1 MPLPPAVPA
10 SRADATSPAT
20 AGPPADAAS
29 RHGRLAD
36 LLVVLLIAY
45 SAKVLSPDLA
55 PQDFSDIEL
64 AAHVAETSE
73 SNLLNQLFWLLMGGL
88 AFAAALPAWRRLQP
102 ILVGSFFLVALVALA
117 VASPLWALEPAIAM
131 RRVVQQAIVV
141 FAVFVAAGA
150 SRSPEH
156 CLRVGYATLG
166 GCLLAYLLSLALPG
180 SFDWRGDFRG
190 IYGDKNGLG
199 GLAVMALLMG
209 ACLRP
214 TLSSSLGR
222 RLNLVY
228 LAGWLGI
235 AVLSRSKTSLA
246 LLAAV
251 PAIVL
256 ALHLAAR
263 ATRLSIGL
271 YLTLGLVSAGALLLF
286 VIAGMGV
293 TPERLL
299 GAIHVDATFTGRTEI
314 WRFAF
319 ASLAEH
325 WGLGYGYQSFWNA
338 GPHSPNLQAEVEFI
352 RYLNQAH
359 NGYLDILLALGAVGL
374 SLAVC
379 ALAQAIVNLS
389 RIRLISPVTYWTGW
403 SLLIFVL
410 MHNLTESS
418 LLRGYSPPWIFLLLS
433 IALAS
438 RVASEHCTEDAER
451 QGARP

>member
-1 MPLPPAVPA
+1 MPLPPAALATRADVVSPA
-10 SRADATSPAT
+10 S
-20 AGPPADAAS
+20 AGPPVAAAS
-29 RHGRLAD
+29 RNGRLAD

-45 SAKVLSPDLA
+45 SAKILSPELA

-64 AAHVAETSE
+64 ASHVAETSE
-73 SNLLNQLFWLLMGGL
+73 SNLVNQLFWLLTGGL
-88 AFAAALPAWRRLQP
+88 AFVVALPTWRRLEP
-102 ILVGSFFLVALVALA
+102 VLAGSLFLVALVALA

-150 SRSPEH
+150 SHSPEH
-156 CLRVGYATLG
+156 CLRVSYATLG
-166 GCLLAYLLSLALPG
+166 GCLLVYLLSLALPG

-199 GLAVMALLMG
+199 GLAAMALLMG

-214 TLSSSLGR
+214 TLRSSLGR
-222 RLNLVY
+222 RVNLVY
-228 LAGWLGI
+228 LAGWLAI
-235 AVLSRSKTSLA
+235 AVLTRSKTSLG
-246 LLAAV
+246 LLVAV

-271 YLTLGLVSAGALLLF
+271 YLTLGLSSAVALLLF
-286 VIAGMGV
+286 VVAGVGI

-299 GAIHVDATFTGRTEI
+299 GAVHVDATFTGRTEI
-314 WRFAF
+314 WQFAF
-319 ASLAEH
+319 AALADH
-325 WGLGYGYQSFWNA
+325 WVLGYGYQSFWNA
-338 GPHSPNLQAEVEFI
+338 GPASPNLQAEVEFI

-359 NGYLDILLALGAVGL
+359 NGYLDVLLALGVVGL
-374 SLAVC
+374 LLAAC

-389 RIRLISPVTYWTGW
+389 RIRLVSPVTYWTGW
-403 SLLIFVL
+403 SLMIFVL

-418 LLRGYSPPWIFLLLS
+418 LLRGYSPPWMFLLLS

-438 RVASEHCTEDAER
+438 RVAGQHFTGGAEC
-451 QGARP
+451 QTARP